1 MARGRDQ
8 GADRV
13 GILGGGQLA
22 RMLALAGIP
31 LGCKF
36 FFLDPSAGACAA
48 TTGTLYQANFSD
60 LDAVRALA
68 AEIDVATFDFENV
81 PAEVAREM
89 GRLRPFHPSVAALEF
104 CQDRLLEKRLLL
116 ELGIPVPLFHAVDAR
131 PDLMAAIDRI
141 GFPAVLKTR
150 RLGYDGKG
158 QRILRQPED
167 LEPAWQSHGGS
178 ELILEAFVP
187 FDAECSQLA
196 VRDAGGEVRFWPLT
210 RNVHDNSVLVLSQ
223 PGVLGRDLQNQAEHY
238 INLLFDRWQYVGVM
252 AVEFFVLDGELQV
265 NEIAPRVHNSG
276 HWTIDAAVTSQ
287 FENHL
292 RAILG
297 LPLGDTSMTSFPV
310 MFNWIGELPD
320 RNRLLAIPGLHW
332 HDYGKSARPGRKI
345 GHATVTATDQATLMN
360 RCSQMAAEL
369 GGNWAER
376 LALLQSSAGQ
386 AGSASPSRRSTS
398 PETLSTISAA

>member
-1 MARGRDQ
+1 MVKGRNQ
-8 GADRV
+8 AADRV

-31 LGCKF
+31 LGCEF
-36 FFLDPSAGACAA
+36 SFLDPSATACAA
-48 TTGTLYQANFSD
+48 STGSLHQADFSD

-81 PAEVAREM
+81 SSDSAREM
-89 GRLRPFHPSVAALEF
+89 ERLRPFHPSVTALEV
-104 CQDRLLEKRLLL
+104 CQDRLLEKRLLH
-116 ELGIPVPLFHAVDAR
+116 ELGIPVPIFHAVNSR
-131 PDLMAAIDRI
+131 PDLLAAIDCV
-141 GFPAVLKTR
+141 GFPAILKTR

-158 QRILRQPED
+158 QRILRQTED
-167 LEPAWQSHGGS
+167 LEPAWQSFAGS

-210 RNVHDNSVLVLSQ
+210 RNVHDNGVLVLSQ
-223 PGVLGRDLQNQAEHY
+223 PDVLGRELQARAEHY
-238 INLLFDRWQYVGVM
+238 VELLLDRWQYVGVI

-276 HWTIDAAVTSQ
+276 HWTIDGSVTSQ

-297 LPLGDTSMTSFPV
+297 LPLGDTSMSRCAL

-320 RNRLLAIPGLHW
+320 RKSLLAMPGLHW
-332 HDYGKSARPGRKI
+332 HEYGKSPRPGRKI
-345 GHATVTATDQATLMN
+345 GHATVTATDQAALMN
-360 RCSQMAAEL
+360 RCTQLAIEL
-369 GGNWAER
+369 GGDWTER
-376 LALLQSSAGQ
+376 LALLQSSA
-386 AGSASPSRRSTS
+386 
-398 PETLSTISAA
+398 